1 MRGEKISDGL
11 FHRFLERRPNLSLRR
26 GDATANVRMKALDI
40 EKMNEYFKSLEETL
54 KQRTNQG
61 RFTMW
66 MKLVSHLITAL
77 QMSLQE
83 EAKKSLLSSL
93 WE

>member
-1 MRGEKISDGL
+1 
-11 FHRFLERRPNLSLRR
+11 
-26 GDATANVRMKALDI
+26 MKALDI

-54 KQRTNQG
+54 EQRTNQG

-66 MKLVSHLITAL
+66 MELVSHLITAL

-83 EAKKSLLSSL
+83 EAKKKFVIESLGIRGRLLTVVGCSNAAGQAIPPYVIFDAKC
-93 WE
+93 